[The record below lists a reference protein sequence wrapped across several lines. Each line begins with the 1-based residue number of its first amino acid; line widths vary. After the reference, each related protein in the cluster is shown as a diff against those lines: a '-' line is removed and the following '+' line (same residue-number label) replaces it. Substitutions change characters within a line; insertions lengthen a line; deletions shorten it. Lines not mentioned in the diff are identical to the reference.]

1 MPKVLVTCHHLL
13 RHIDRYR
20 DRFDAAGVE
29 LVLPAAVGQQFS
41 SSEMQDMIR
50 GVTTCILG
58 DDVVDRPVLE
68 TGKESGLKVVI
79 KWGIG
84 TDSIDKESA
93 AELGIPVRNT
103 PGTFSDEVADAAFAL
118 LLMLTRGYHLMDAS
132 VREGGW
138 LKVQGRSL
146 ASKTLGVVGLGGI
159 GRAIGRRGVAFG
171 MTVIGSDPMELPADL
186 LAENGI
192 TQKPF
197 EEVLAGCDYLA
208 LACNLTPENQHMI
221 RAETLAQMKPGATLV
236 NVARGPLV
244 KEDDLVAAL
253 RSGQLAAAALDVFEV
268 EPLPAK
274 SPLRELENVVFGT
287 HNGSNTLEGV
297 ERVNEMTVAMALEV
311 IAAGH

>member
-1 MPKVLVTCHHLL
+1 MAKVLITCHHLL

-20 DRFDAAGVE
+20 PRFEAAGVE

-41 SSEMQDMIR
+41 SREMQDMIQ

-68 TGKESGLKVVI
+68 AGKESGLQAII

-93 AELGIPVRNT
+93 ADLGIPVKNT

-118 LLMLTRGYHLMDAS
+118 ILMLTRGYHRMNAS
-132 VREGGW
+132 VAEGGW

-146 ASKTLGVVGLGGI
+146 AGKTLGVVGLGGI
-159 GRAIGRRGVAFG
+159 GRAIGRRGTAFG
-171 MTVIGSDPMELPADL
+171 MTVIGSDPVELPSDL
-186 LAENGI
+186 LAEHKI
-192 TQKPF
+192 DQKPF
-197 EEVLAGCDYLA
+197 ETVLEQADFLTV
-208 LACNLTPENQHMI
+208 ACNLTPDNHHLI
-221 RAETLAQMKPGATLV
+221 AAESLARMKAGASLI

-244 KEDDLVAAL
+244 KEVDLVAAL
-253 RSGQLAAAALDVFEV
+253 KSGHLAAAALDVFEV
-268 EPLPAK
+268 EPLPAD
-274 SPLRELENVVFGT
+274 SPLRDLDNVVFGT
-287 HNGSNTLEGV
+287 HNGSNTEEGV

-311 IAAGH
+311 VGAGK